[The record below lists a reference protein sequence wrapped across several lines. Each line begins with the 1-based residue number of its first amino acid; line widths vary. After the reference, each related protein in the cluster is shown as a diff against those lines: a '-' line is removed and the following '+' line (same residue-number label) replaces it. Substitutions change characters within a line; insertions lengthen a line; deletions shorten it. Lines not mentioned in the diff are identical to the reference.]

1 MLQIQA
7 ADEEV
12 AVEEDAELATLYL
25 LYDLLQSH
33 LLHRHLQLTPLV
45 QTRQAQK
52 VPTLGTR
59 IQDVGGVAYE
69 EEEEEPEVAERLRTG
84 PSMEE
89 PLVDNSHPTTNCKE
103 TPPPSFLD
111 SPSSPK
117 ALHRSRPN
125 PDPRDAAYQNPQHP
139 TLPLVLTTTLTTATT
154 NAPSAQAKCF
164 VTPKYG
170 HAIHA
175 GLFST

>member
-1 MLQIQA
+1 M
-7 ADEEV
+7 
-12 AVEEDAELATLYL
+12 
-25 LYDLLQSH
+25 
-33 LLHRHLQLTPLV
+33 TPLV

-52 VPTLGTR
+52 VPTLGIR
-59 IQDVGGVAYE
+59 IQDVGGVAHEE

-103 TPPPSFLD
+103 TPPPLFLD